1 MNKWKTFIF
10 FLTLLI
16 PIFSL
21 ESAQFLKWRASTVLN
36 GNLLY
41 LTLLLYNDILSF
53 WLSFG
58 QGSYTF
64 ICVFVFMSYL
74 GGRCGRPKGFSLPDR
89 LTGLVGNL
97 PDCGPRTK
105 KLRGVHMV
113 GGDNSIRDEKT
124 WIEWS
129 FFVFEPHIVLRT
141 DSPFVRADAS
151 DKHVFEMKKRRLQS
165 HLV

>member
-1 MNKWKTFIF
+1 MKAFIF
-10 FLTLLI
+10 FLILLI

-21 ESAQFLKWRASTVLN
+21 KCAQFLKWRANTVLD
-36 GNLLY
+36 GNLLIFSW
-41 LTLLLYNDILSF
+41 LLSKDILSF
-53 WLSFG
+53 GLSFG

-64 ICVFVFMSYL
+64 ICVFVRYL
-74 GGRCGRPKGFSLPDR
+74 GGWCGRSKGFSLSDR
-89 LTGLVGNL
+89 LTGLVANL

-129 FFVFEPHIVLRT
+129 SFIVEPHIVLGT
-141 DSPFVRADAS
+141 DPPFVCADTR
-151 DKHVFEMKKRRLQS
+151 DKHVFEVKQRRFQS
-165 HLV
+165 NLV